1 VFGGICAEGA
11 MQNIV
16 ARHSV
21 VAASWGLR
29 ETDRST
35 MRGAACFALVLF
47 ASAAI
52 LIVAVAAHPEFFTSS
67 FSQLGPAMP

>member
-1 VFGGICAEGA
+1 

-21 VAASWGLR
+21 IAASWGLR

-35 MRGAACFALVLF
+35 MRGAACFALMLF

-52 LIVAVAAHPEFFTSS
+52 LILAAAAHPEFFASS
-67 FSQLGPAMP
+67 FSELGPAMP